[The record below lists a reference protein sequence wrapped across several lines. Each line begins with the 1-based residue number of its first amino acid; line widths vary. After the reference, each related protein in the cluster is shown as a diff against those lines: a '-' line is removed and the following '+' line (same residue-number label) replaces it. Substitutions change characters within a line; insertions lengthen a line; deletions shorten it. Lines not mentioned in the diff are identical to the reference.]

1 MRLWKQ
7 LAIAIVFVPVL
18 ASAQYKDLDSANSN
32 ISRGLGSGDTQAI
45 IAGVGDGDQ
54 VMLQFPGLVAQN
66 GFFGR
71 DQAAYFLEGLF
82 NKVKPSGFES
92 THARGGSA
100 TGQYT
105 IDGMWT
111 TQSGTREVYI
121 TLQKKGDR
129 WVLASIKS
137 GSGK

>member
-1 MRLWKQ
+1 MKLWKQ
-7 LAIAIVFVPVL
+7 LAIAIAFVPVL

-32 ISRGLGSGDTQAI
+32 LSRGLGSGDVQAI
-45 IAGVGDGDQ
+45 IAGIGDGDQ
-54 VMLQFPGLVAQN
+54 VMLQFPNLVAQS

-71 DQAAYFLEGLF
+71 DQAAYLLEGLF
-82 NKVKPSGFES
+82 TKVKPTGFES
-92 THARGGSA
+92 TSARGGSA
-100 TGQYT
+100 SGQYN
-105 IDGMWT
+105 IVGAWSI
-111 TQSGTREVYI
+111 QGGTREVYI